1 MNSLFGTNK
10 AGQQELKSV
19 SQLVVF
25 SGVSAVLLLLS
36 LLKIGSAFLSKLT
49 ELT

>member
-10 AGQQELKSV
+10 AGQQALKSV

-25 SGVSAVLLLLS
+25 SGVSAVLLLS